1 MASATSPG
9 YDLSVRQALRGKGV
23 SDSDI
28 GYNKATGYVTVG
40 GQNFLKPAKAYSGTS
55 FTDQNSFNSA
65 WNDYQKAKTQPM
77 TTATPSYTP
86 ATTATPTVLQYNPY
100 NTNNPYDSQYS
111 ELLSS
116 LLNQARN
123 PTPVSVS
130 DIYNSPQYAAQQAQ
144 AQRQAQQGIRAAQ
157 EAMGASGFGRS
168 TALAERAQG
177 IQNDAN
183 AYLET
188 QVLPQLMSQ
197 AQNERQQQLQNQL
210 TLLNQLQS
218 AQGVYDNRYN
228 NAQDLALQKGQ
239 LTGSYLD
246 PSVSSLIGQI
256 LQEKQNYGSAQDAT
270 SRQQANVNANALR
283 SQLAALGVDPSLFGA
298 NQTLAQAQA
307 NMSRAGT
314 QTLAARNQQFDQ
326 DVTMAELTGRL
337 PDGTPTNAYQQQQLA
352 NLWTVAEQTGVIP
365 NELADMYGIPRGTQT
380 QAAKQF
386 ALNYALDEQRTNA
399 SIANQEAQT
408 ALDYQRYNDSLWN
421 PQGATSTS
429 GLTPNQ
435 AYDAIRSQ
443 YLVTDPDTKKSYITK
458 NKDERKNMIA
468 QIIALG
474 MPDAQ
479 TDQLAAALGITS
491 KEWQDVTGVPLGE

>member
-1 MASATSPG
+1 MAVPNPTKKPTTAATGATTLQPVKATSIPDPLAKFG
-9 YDLSVRQALRGKGV
+9 GRDAYVASQ
-23 SDSDI
+23 
-28 GYNKATGYVTVG
+28 NKRW
-40 GQNFLKPAKAYSGTS
+40 Q
-55 FTDQNSFNSA
+55 
-65 WNDYQKAKTQPM
+65 
-77 TTATPSYTP
+77 
-86 ATTATPTVLQYNPY
+86 
-100 NTNNPYDSQYS
+100 
-111 ELLSS
+111 
-116 LLNQARN
+116 
-123 PTPVSVS
+123 
-130 DIYNSPQYAAQQAQ
+130 
-144 AQRQAQQGIRAAQ
+144 
-157 EAMGASGFGRS
+157 
-168 TALAERAQG
+168 
-177 IQNDAN
+177 DAN
-183 AYLET
+183 ASNNAS
-188 QVLPQLMSQ
+188 LMSSLQ
-197 AQNERQQQLQNQL
+197 ADAKRVGY
-210 TLLNQLQS
+210 TLNPYKAPSTTTPNATQAPTSPYAEEYSQWKTKMNDALSNYEKLAGGS
-218 AQGVYDNRYN
+218 FSYDPN
-228 NAQDLALQKGQ
+228 
-239 LTGSYLD
+239 TD
-246 PSVSSLIGQI
+246 P
-256 LQEKQNYGSAQDAT
+256 KY
-270 SRQQANVNANALR
+270 QAM
-283 SQLAALGVDPSLFGA
+283 
-298 NQTLAQAQA
+298 QTLAKQ
-307 NMSRAGT
+307 RAGAAKQST
-314 QTLAARNQQFDQ
+314 MEDLNSRGILNSSVTASQLGQIEQAAEQEALAYIPQYEAMARQDYQNRLSSAANLLNTYGGLADTAYNRDYTAGRDARADMESDRNYNRGVLESDRNFEYQQNRQQFDQ